1 MAIHK
6 DLSKPSSI
14 YVCVSTCYAFLE
26 LLCLFANKPCLSMV
40 RRNNV
45 PGYEESRQ
53 KVDLGFGVFL
63 VLLFVRVFVGF
74 FKKCI
79 SRYSK
84 SQLTSG
90 NGRPKDHK
98 S

>member
-1 MAIHK
+1 MF
-6 DLSKPSSI
+6 
-14 YVCVSTCYAFLE
+14 VCQQA
-26 LLCLFANKPCLSMV
+26 LFKHGE
-40 RRNNV
+40 RNNA